1 VVVGQRGWKYADVL
15 AEAGREDLRGR
26 VVLPGYVPEEDLP
39 VLYTHAQAFVY
50 PSLYEGFGLPVVEAM
65 ACGTPVLTS
74 STSSLVEIGEGAAL
88 LVDPQDEGAI
98 AEGLEAL
105 ATDAGLHARLSAAGR
120 RRATTYSWER
130 TGRETVAAYREAY
143 DESRAGR

>member
-1 VVVGQRGWKYADVL
+1 ML
-15 AEAGREDLRGR
+15 SEAGREDLRGR
-26 VVLPGYVPEEDLP
+26 VVLPGYVPEEDVT

-74 STSSLVEIGEGAAL
+74 RSSSLAEIGEGAAL
-88 LVDPQDEGAI
+88 LVDPHDERAI
-98 AEGLEAL
+98 ADGLEAL
-105 ATDAGLHARLSAAGR
+105 ATDRDLHARLSAEGR
-120 RRATTYSWER
+120 KRAQSYSWER

-143 DESRAGR
+143 DETRGGR